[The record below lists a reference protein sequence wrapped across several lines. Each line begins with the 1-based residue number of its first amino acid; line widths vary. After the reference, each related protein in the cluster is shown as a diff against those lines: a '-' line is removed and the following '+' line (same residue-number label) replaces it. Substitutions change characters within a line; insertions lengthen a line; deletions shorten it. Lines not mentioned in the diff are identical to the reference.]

1 MITREVLDY
10 LDELKRKDKQLC
22 CQIKALEDAVLSG
35 GFIRV
40 ENYSA
45 LPDPALHSGE
55 YFHVVNS
62 EGQKFWPNWL
72 GGADY
77 YPEGFY
83 WSDGAVW
90 DYIGEFP
97 YQATQVQVDAGV
109 ENTLYVTPATLSAA
123 TTVSHPGHTHPATD
137 IGLGTVDDT
146 EFSYL
151 DGATSPLQPQIDSK
165 ADESFVI
172 AMSTAL

>member
-22 CQIKALEDAVLSG
+22 CQIKALEDVILSG
-35 GFIRV
+35 GFVRV
-40 ENYSA
+40 DTYND
-45 LPDPALHSGE
+45 LPDPTLHSGE
-55 YFHVVNS
+55 YVHVIHSV
-62 EGQKFWPNWL
+62 GDKYWPNWL

-83 WSDGAVW
+83 WSDGAAW

-137 IGLGTVDDT
+137 IGLGTVDNT
-146 EFSYL
+146 EL
-151 DGATSPLQPQIDSK
+151 DFLNGTTSNIQTQIDTK
-165 ADESFVI
+165 ASEDFVV